1 MVTKMEVT
9 PELLEKYAQGKC
21 SKEENDLVE
30 AWMESSDEGMET
42 LEGVP
47 FTDKLDQRLRSNLRK
62 ATSNK
67 IPKRET
73 VFSIKTQWLVAASL
87 TLLIGLG
94 LYLYM
99 ANYGTR
105 YETGAGE
112 LMTVTLADGS
122 MVTLNSMSQLDVP
135 TGFDVDN
142 RTLTLQ
148 GEAFFEVARDTLHPF
163 VIETENSRT
172 QVLGTKFNLSAY
184 QNEGVTLSLKEG
196 KVSFTSIPD
205 KSTPPLI
212 LLPNEEVRLQDGEL
226 VKDTIDV
233 SFSSAW
239 MERRLVF
246 RSQKFKQVVRELERF
261 YGLTIKINK
270 KGLENRLYRGNH
282 DNPSLDEI
290 AKSMAFVLK
299 FNYKM
304 ENGTLIIY

>member
-1 MVTKMEVT
+1 MEVT
-9 PELLEKYAQGKC
+9 PELLKKYAQGKC
-21 SKEENDLVE
+21 SKEESALVE
-30 AWMESSDEGMET
+30 AWMESSDEGVET
-42 LEGVP
+42 LVGVP
-47 FTDKLDQRLRSNLRK
+47 FTDKLDQRLRSNLRR

-67 IPKRET
+67 ILKKEAVPR
-73 VFSIKTQWLVAASL
+73 IKTQWLVAASL

-94 LYLYM
+94 LYLFM

-172 QVLGTKFNLSAY
+172 VVLGTKFNLSAY

-205 KSTPPLI
+205 KSIPPLI
-212 LLPNEEVRLQDGEL
+212 VLPNEEVRLQDGEL
-226 VKDTIDV
+226 VKNTIDV

-239 MERRLVF
+239 MEKRLVF

-290 AKSMAFVLK
+290 LKSMAFVLK

-304 ENGTLIIY
+304 EDGTLIVY

>member
-1 MVTKMEVT
+1 
-9 PELLEKYAQGKC
+9 
-21 SKEENDLVE
+21 
-30 AWMESSDEGMET
+30 
-42 LEGVP
+42 
-47 FTDKLDQRLRSNLRK
+47 
-62 ATSNK
+62 
-67 IPKRET
+67 
-73 VFSIKTQWLVAASL
+73 
-87 TLLIGLG
+87 
-94 LYLYM
+94 
-99 ANYGTR
+99 
-105 YETGAGE
+105 
-112 LMTVTLADGS
+112 MTVTLADGS

-172 QVLGTKFNLSAY
+172 VVLGTKFNLSAY

-205 KSTPPLI
+205 KSTSPLI
-212 LLPNEEVRLQDGEL
+212 VLPNEEVRLQDGEL
-226 VKDTIDV
+226 VKNTIDV

-239 MERRLVF
+239 MEKRLVF

-290 AKSMAFVLK
+290 LKSMAFVLK

-304 ENGTLIIY
+304 EDGTLIIY